1 MVIIIATL
9 FVVNIIFF
17 TLTRQDIFIHIFF
30 LFFQNLD
37 LFTNPVVF
45 VTCSLIFVVYVVSV
59 IICRRLDQSNLERIS
74 SIPLCGK
81 DGSFKY
87 EVTVITG
94 RQPGAGK

>member
-1 MVIIIATL
+1 M
-9 FVVNIIFF
+9 
-17 TLTRQDIFIHIFF
+17 
-30 LFFQNLD
+30 
-37 LFTNPVVF
+37 
-45 VTCSLIFVVYVVSV
+45 VYVVSV
-59 IICRRLDQSNLERIS
+59 IICRKLDQSNLERIS